1 MKKTAVGTLKIRGL
15 RKLRL
20 LFNPFPEPIALKVER
35 RNKRAK
41 ARAGK
46 LEVI

>member
-1 MKKTAVGTLKIRGL
+1 VKKTTVGTLKIRGL
-15 RKLRL
+15 RELRL
-20 LFNPFPEPIALKVER
+20 LLNPLPEPIALKVGET
-35 RNKRAK
+35 RAK

>member
-1 MKKTAVGTLKIRGL
+1 MKKTAVGTLKIRG

-35 RNKRAK
+35 RNKRAR